1 MPAPNAITPDKL
13 ARLVASVGAPHI
25 IDLRDTPE
33 RAVPGSLFPDHSD
46 PIRWGY
52 GAGSAAVIVDADG
65 SGAAASAAAILRSEG
80 VAAEVLE
87 GGFAA
92 WTANAL
98 PTVSLGHLP
107 LRHEDGRTWWVTRAR
122 PKVDRIA
129 CPWLIRRFVDPK
141 ARFLFVAPGEV
152 LTVATQQRA
161 EPFDVA
167 DEGVFWSHRGERC
180 TFDVMVEAFGLD
192 THKPL
197 VRLREQTIR
206 DPLTGLFNRRYMEE
220 AMTLE
225 IARAARS
232 GAPLSLVMCD
242 VDHFKRFN
250 DDHGHEAGDAV
261 LQAVAA
267 EMKSRFRDGDVVCR
281 FGGEEFTVIAPGTS
295 PEALLTRVE
304 AVRQAIAELNV
315 HQNGRT
321 LGATSMSFGIA
332 SWHEAMARDGSSLI
346 QAADAA
352 LYQAKREGRNR
363 ATISKMAA

>member
-25 IDLRDTPE
+25 IDLRDTAE

-52 GAGSAAVIVDADG
+52 GAGSAAVIIDADG

-197 VRLREQTIR
+197 VRLAAIVRGADTDRLDLVPEAA
-206 DPLTGLFNRRYMEE
+206 GLL
-220 AMTLE
+220 AISL
-225 IARAARS
+225 
-232 GAPLSLVMCD
+232 GLSRI
-242 VDHFKRFN
+242 HS
-250 DDHGHEAGDAV
+250 DDHAQLEAGMAV
-261 LQAVAA
+261 Y
-267 EMKSRFRDGDVVCR
+267 D
-281 FGGEEFTVIAPGTS
+281 
-295 PEALLTRVE
+295 
-304 AVRQAIAELNV
+304 
-315 HQNGRT
+315 
-321 LGATSMSFGIA
+321 
-332 SWHEAMARDGSSLI
+332 
-346 QAADAA
+346 A
-352 LYQAKREGRNR
+352 LYRWCRDAQGEKHNWSSHQPARGKVP
-363 ATISKMAA
+363 A